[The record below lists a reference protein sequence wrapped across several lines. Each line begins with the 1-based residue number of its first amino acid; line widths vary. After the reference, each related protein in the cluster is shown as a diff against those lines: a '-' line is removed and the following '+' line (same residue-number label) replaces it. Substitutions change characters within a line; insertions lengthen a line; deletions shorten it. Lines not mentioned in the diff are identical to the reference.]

1 MLVDKK
7 SKYDGNICLQRFKIM
22 VLQVSSHINKDK
34 IRLIKRKK
42 NRQMDRQTMTK
53 KCTYTQKD
61 KQIDIRK
68 HIWKDVETQRRRD
81 R

>member
-1 MLVDKK
+1 MLVNKK
-7 SKYDGNICLQRFKIM
+7 NKYDGNICLQRFKIM
-22 VLQVSSHINKDK
+22 VLEISSHINEDK
-34 IRLIKRKK
+34 NRLIKRKK

-53 KCTYTQKD
+53 KCTCTQID

-68 HIWKDVETQRRRD
+68 HILKDGETQRRRD